1 VTAPAG
7 THRSSRRWLL
17 ILSGALAA
25 VGLVFLVLGVL
36 GLVRAAD
43 TGVDTDAAQARADA
57 AASDAAAAT
66 AEAEAVQASA
76 QELGDLGE
84 DLAAQSLDLPL
95 AASAVTE
102 AFNALGDCAAAAAS
116 PEAFQGCF
124 DQHAGAL
131 AAAVE
136 EESGEVQLLRDALTT
151 AQETI
156 DAQDA
161 GEPAEDEA

>member
-1 VTAPAG
+1 MTAPAG
-7 THRSSRRWLL
+7 TRRASRRWLL
-17 ILSGALAA
+17 ILSGAVAA

-43 TGVDTDAAQARADA
+43 TRDDADTAQARADA
-57 AASDAAAAT
+57 AASDTGAT
-66 AEAEAVQASA
+66 SAEAEAVQDSA
-76 QELGDLGE
+76 QEVGDLGV
-84 DLAAQSLDLPL
+84 DLAAQALALPL
-95 AASAVTE
+95 TASAVTQ
-102 AFNALGDCAAAAAS
+102 AFNTLGDCAAAATS
-116 PEAFQGCF
+116 PQTFQGCF

-136 EESGEVQLLRDALTT
+136 EESSEVQRLRDALTT

-156 DAQDA
+156 DAQHA